1 MSTNDRRDRQTSY
14 AICSNWQ
21 GRHHT
26 DCNNDNSGSFSSLKA
41 AGNLI
46 LLNRVNFVI
55 DDTDDAEDDIK
66 DDTEDDAEDDTKDD
80 AEDAWLWSRFM
91 PRTHVD
97 LSLIHI

>member
-26 DCNNDNSGSFSSLKA
+26 DCNNDISGSFSSLKA
-41 AGNLI
+41 VGNLT

-66 DDTEDDAEDDTKDD
+66 DDADTEDDTEDVEDAD
-80 AEDAWLWSRFM
+80 AEDA
-91 PRTHVD
+91 
-97 LSLIHI
+97 